1 MTTIYKDIE
10 SGDIVFRDELERE
23 YESLKRDGE
32 TEAATLGNY
41 ISNCTTRN
49 GGTLQEITVS
59 ENVADLIE
67 SISEMRDRDLDTQEK
82 IELAM
87 METVLKDIISEQE
100 VG

>member
-1 MTTIYKDIE
+1 MYTLYKDIE
-10 SGDIVFRDELERE
+10 SGDIIFRNELERE
-23 YESLKRDGE
+23 YKSFKESGN
-32 TEAATLGNY
+32 TEAETFGNY

-67 SISEMRDRDLDTQEK
+67 SIVEMRERDLDEQET

-87 METVLKDIISEQE
+87 METVLQDIINEQE
-100 VG
+100 V

>member
-1 MTTIYKDIE
+1 MYTLYKDIE
-10 SGDIVFRDELERE
+10 SGNVVFRNELKQE

-32 TEAATLGNY
+32 TEAETFGNY

-49 GGTLQEITVS
+49 GGTLQEITVY
-59 ENVADLIE
+59 ENVVDLIE
-67 SISEMRDRDLDTQEK
+67 SIMDMRGADLDTQEK

-100 VG
+100 A